1 MKSVNV
7 RQLEKQILDK
17 VLGPKVYDRRIR
29 PGGSNT
35 TAGMQFTSSF
45 YLLVIMHLYSILM
58 SKLMLNYNNTSQSNY
73 LKLTLQL

>member
-35 TAGMQFTSSF
+35 TAGMQFMFLFTSYYAF
-45 YLLVIMHLYSILM
+45 
-58 SKLMLNYNNTSQSNY
+58 MLHINVKINVE
-73 LKLTLQL
+73 LW